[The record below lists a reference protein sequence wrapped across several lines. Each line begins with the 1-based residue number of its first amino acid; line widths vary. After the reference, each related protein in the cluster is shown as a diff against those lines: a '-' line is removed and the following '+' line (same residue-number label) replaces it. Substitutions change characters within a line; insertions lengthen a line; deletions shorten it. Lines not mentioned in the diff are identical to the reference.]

1 MRFFWLGL
9 PVVGF
14 LLFTGCLP
22 DEKPSLSIDSFLV
35 QLKELE
41 IQAQP
46 VPAASYPALAKALP
60 AQNPLGVF
68 RCNKSAFA
76 LYKLR
81 DQWNPAAINDDNAS
95 LVYRVNLNLL
105 LVAEK
110 GIDSQILD
118 LFESLRAPLGYRQ
131 AGVFIY
137 PLGLCMLL
145 AVFVITERSYSL
157 RRGLTFPRKVER
169 ALMSGEFP
177 DNKWKKRSSAE
188 RIVFVAIHEK
198 PSSESLRAYARLEIA
213 AFEQG
218 LFLLEVVV
226 AGAPLIGL
234 LGTVTG
240 LVKVFS
246 SMPSSMG
253 GGGDFFSEGIALA
266 LLTTIIGLAIAIP
279 ALIGYS
285 YLIRVVE
292 KRAASID
299 WLTARLVDSVHPR
312 HSSDSSQ

>member
-68 RCNKSAFA
+68 RCNNSTFA
-76 LYKLR
+76 LYELR
-81 DQWNPAAINDDNAS
+81 DQWNPAAIDDDNAS

-105 LVAEK
+105 LVADK
-110 GIDSQILD
+110 GIDSPILD

-253 GGGDFFSEGIALA
+253 GGGDFFSEGLALA

-292 KRAASID
+292 KRTASID
-299 WLTARLVDSVHPR
+299 WLTARLLDSVHPR

>member
-60 AQNPLGVF
+60 DQNPLGVF

-110 GIDSQILD
+110 GIDSPILD

>member
-22 DEKPSLSIDSFLV
+22 DEKPSLSIDSVLV

-68 RCNKSAFA
+68 RCNNSTFA
-76 LYKLR
+76 LYELR
-81 DQWNPAAINDDNAS
+81 DQWNPAAIDDDNAS

-105 LVAEK
+105 LVADK
-110 GIDSQILD
+110 GIDSPILD

-137 PLGLCMLL
+137 PLGLCMLI

-292 KRAASID
+292 KRTASID
-299 WLTARLVDSVHPR
+299 WLTARLLDSVHPR